1 MKERWR
7 ATAGRPSQPASLLAL
22 VALSSRR
29 PIRGS
34 KQVVALAQTLSRGSQ
49 RRFPSFRQASSRC
62 FSFEPALA
70 ADNALCPVE
79 SADNNQ
85 QRLLLPWYTGCRNAV
100 NSLLPPVSSASASFA
115 MTGPTCFSIL
125 IFALFCLVAR
135 PRPASASPRPDP
147 APNNPPPPQRMP
159 WLSYALYM
167 SSISAAAAR
176 STTTAPAAT
185 KASSQPAATATSG
198 MTRLPFASRKSA
210 TASSTATSTSIH
222 WYLAPPSTTS
232 ASSTASRSSLVPTSK
247 TYGGKLG
254 VSALR
259 ARNNQPWTTLWSGTY
274 DMPFIPAS
282 IRLGE
287 WLWNPRARCDLNN
300 PYDDP
305 RNSSAAA
312 VARSIRLL
320 SMVQNWVSMDF
331 VRQRGL
337 MQTKSS

>member
-1 MKERWR
+1 
-7 ATAGRPSQPASLLAL
+7 
-22 VALSSRR
+22 
-29 PIRGS
+29 
-34 KQVVALAQTLSRGSQ
+34 
-49 RRFPSFRQASSRC
+49 
-62 FSFEPALA
+62 
-70 ADNALCPVE
+70 
-79 SADNNQ
+79 
-85 QRLLLPWYTGCRNAV
+85 
-100 NSLLPPVSSASASFA
+100 
-115 MTGPTCFSIL
+115 
-125 IFALFCLVAR
+125 
-135 PRPASASPRPDP
+135 
-147 APNNPPPPQRMP
+147 
-159 WLSYALYM
+159 M

-331 VRQRGL
+331 LMSHNLTLKDVCYRNMTIRNPANGKSYTVKVQGAAVSMFGMNGTFVAVPTNEYELDNPPPRWKTIGL
-337 MQTKSS
+337 DYKSLVEFEIEGIDV